1 MPSSKEAGLVSWI
14 YNTFMQFQ
22 VPQFIE
28 TEDKI
33 VGPFTLRQFLYVA
46 AAGLLSA
53 ILYFTVATWLWLIF
67 TIIFLGLA
75 IGVSFIKVAGRP
87 LGNVIFSAFGF
98 YWNPQTYIWKSRE
111 QAAAL
116 IGGRSQEEGG
126 ISLEKLITGAAL
138 HKRWENLQVGRKT
151 SNGNATENK
160 MTARY
165 QIVQKVSGER
175 KAVRRVDYR

>member
-1 MPSSKEAGLVSWI
+1 
-14 YNTFMQFQ
+14 MQFQ

-67 TIIFLGLA
+67 TIILLGGA
-75 IGVSFIKVAGRP
+75 IGVSFIKIGGRP
-87 LGNVIFSAFGF
+87 LSNVLLSAFGF
-98 YWNPQTYIWKSRE
+98 YWNPQTYIWKSQE

-116 IGGRSQEEGG
+116 AGEQGREEGG

-138 HKRWENLQVGRKT
+138 HKRWENLQVGQKA
-151 SNGNATENK
+151 SGGNTVENK
-160 MTARY
+160 MTTRY
-165 QIVQKVSGER
+165 QIFQGVSGER
-175 KAVRRVDYR
+175 KAAKRVDYR